1 MQQVVSILWRV
12 LKVLPVIGYVF
23 VLAGAPAVVR
33 RKGYLL
39 GFLAIT
45 LELVPVLCL
54 LKAGVE
60 IFTGDLI
67 PDRFEA
73 QTVTSLESAA

>member
-1 MQQVVSILWRV
+1 MEQVVGILWRV

-23 VLAGAPAVVR
+23 ILAGAPAVMR

-39 GFLAIT
+39 GFLAIA
-45 LELVPVLCL
+45 LDLVPVICL

-60 IFTGDLI
+60 VFTGDLI

-73 QTVTSLESAA
+73 QTVTHLESAA